1 MSHSKAE
8 AHVQLWP
15 GPWDSWGQSPVE
27 GGSDVPAGGWGG
39 ERRGALRRFPCPCLL
54 RSCLVNPT
62 VALAS
67 GQHLL
72 DPCASPV
79 LARAFLASQ
88 SLGRT

>member
-1 MSHSKAE
+1 MSHSKAR
-8 AHVQLWP
+8 AHVQLWL

-27 GGSDVPAGGWGG
+27 GGSDVPAGGWGE
-39 ERRGALRRFPCPCLL
+39 ERRGAFRRFEPHLM
-54 RSCLVNPT
+54 SPT

-79 LARAFLASQ
+79 LTRAFLASL